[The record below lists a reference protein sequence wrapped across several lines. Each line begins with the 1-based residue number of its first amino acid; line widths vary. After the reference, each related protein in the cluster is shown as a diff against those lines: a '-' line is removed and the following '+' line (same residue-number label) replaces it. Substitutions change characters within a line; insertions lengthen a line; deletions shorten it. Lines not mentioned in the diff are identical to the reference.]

1 MESER
6 CGCGTCIYIRCVLHV
21 LFIDRVQACGAPI
34 PLKPTGYQKCP
45 RYTLGQGNTMLKVL
59 GVLIKLSYR
68 GHVIGLMSWY
78 DRRVETPHPE

>member
-1 MESER
+1 MANSI
-6 CGCGTCIYIRCVLHV
+6 CHTDP
-21 LFIDRVQACGAPI
+21 IDHPI
-34 PLKPTGYQKCP
+34 SVATGLRAVRGNAALLQVNISGPPLPLQP
-45 RYTLGQGNTMLKVL
+45 LRSTMLKVL